1 LEVGC
6 AQTAADFKP
15 EQPLMLTQ
23 ALQGQAVASGHTASQ
38 YGVKKKTMSELAREW
53 ESAVEVSGKRKQTS
67 RLQTVGGQRVLK
79 LNAYGLGG
87 GLSVFAAE
95 QRGQGAAMAEPAKG
109 ASRKLQQAGRDYG
122 HEDHCLLCWDGGELV
137 CCDGCPAAY
146 HADCLARY
154 LHLGAGDRKPWDVA
168 DDGASRGFGKFFCPQ
183 HECDECG
190 RKAAAAGGLLF
201 RCSHCPKAFC
211 EDHRPPAATVLKTCA
226 RYQALGQRHPTQ
238 VRGAPPRPAAR

>member
-1 LEVGC
+1 MPCRADEAISDADIARLIDRGGAAGAAAAALEVGC

-67 RLQTVGGQRVLK
+67 RLQTVGGQQVLK

-109 ASRKLQQAGRDYG
+109 ALRKLQQAGRDRPLQLAHRRHLWQCSTLSFVSLKWACYDRG
-122 HEDHCLLCWDGGELV
+122 DTLHAPRRTIVKSAGSIDRFKTELF
-137 CCDGCPAAY
+137 P
-146 HADCLARY
+146 
-154 LHLGAGDRKPWDVA
+154 
-168 DDGASRGFGKFFCPQ
+168 
-183 HECDECG
+183 E
-190 RKAAAAGGLLF
+190 
-201 RCSHCPKAFC
+201 
-211 EDHRPPAATVLKTCA
+211 
-226 RYQALGQRHPTQ
+226 
-238 VRGAPPRPAAR
+238 